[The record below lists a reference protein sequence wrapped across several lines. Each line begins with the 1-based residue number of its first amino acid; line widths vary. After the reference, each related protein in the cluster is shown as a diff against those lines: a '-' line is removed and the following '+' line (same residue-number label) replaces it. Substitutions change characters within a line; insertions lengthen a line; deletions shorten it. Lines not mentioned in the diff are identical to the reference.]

1 MIFDYPGY
9 ELQFIQKR
17 KIKDGSAH
25 LFSFLYKFYS
35 PVTELQYI
43 LTADYHE
50 DDFFAI
56 KFYAKMHRKSD
67 FKYSLITNK
76 GDIGNLLVTCLK
88 CVPLLLETYP
98 TASFGFVGS
107 RTYDKVSKKLEDY
120 SNTQRFRI
128 YREFVVTK
136 IGADIFKHYEYEGIS
151 GYLLVNRN
159 CGVDVDAKEREL
171 VTMLA
176 ATYNDLPNP

>member
-9 ELQFIQKR
+9 DLQFIQKR
-17 KIKDGSAH
+17 RIKDGSAH

-35 PVTELQYI
+35 PVTELQYV

-50 DDFFAI
+50 GDFFAI

-76 GDIGNLLVTCLK
+76 GDVGNLLVTCLK
-88 CVPLLLETYP
+88 CVPVLLETHP

-128 YREFVVTK
+128 YREFVMAK
-136 IGADIFKHYEYEGIS
+136 IGADIFKHYEYEDIS

-159 CGVDVDAKEREL
+159 CAMDIEAKEREL

-176 ATYNDLPNP
+176 ETYNDLPNP

>member
-9 ELQFIQKR
+9 DLQFIQKR
-17 KIKDGSAH
+17 KVKDGSAH

-35 PVTELQYI
+35 PITELQYV
-43 LTADYHE
+43 LTADLHE
-50 DDFFAI
+50 GDFFAI

-67 FKYSLITNK
+67 FKYSLVTNK

-88 CVPLLLETYP
+88 CVPLLLKTYP
-98 TASFGFVGS
+98 NASFGFVGS

-120 SNTQRFRI
+120 SNNQRFRI
-128 YREFVVTK
+128 YREFVLTK
-136 IGADIFKHYEYEGIS
+136 IGAETFKHYEYDDVS

-159 CGVDVDAKEREL
+159 CGMDVGAKEREL
-171 VTMLA
+171 VAMLA

>member
-17 KIKDGSAH
+17 RIKDGSAH

-35 PVTELQYI
+35 PVTDLQYV

-50 DDFFAI
+50 GDFFAI

-67 FKYSLITNK
+67 FKYYLITNR
-76 GDIGNLLVTCLK
+76 GDVGNLLVTCLK
-88 CVPLLLETYP
+88 CVPLLLGEYP

-107 RTYDKVSKKLEDY
+107 RTYDKNSRKMEGY
-120 SNTQRFRI
+120 SNTQRFKI
-128 YREFVVTK
+128 YREFVSKK
-136 IGADIFKHYEYEGIS
+136 IGTGLFQHFEYEEVS
-151 GYLLVNRN
+151 GYLLINQK
-159 CGVDVDAKEREL
+159 CGVDPNIKERQL
-171 VTMLA
+171 VSMLA